1 MSGVPLP
8 PDSLRAALDSV
19 FRSAAYDWRPPDI
32 TAAWF
37 TKQFRALL
45 AWLDSLRTLNPVA
58 YRLFLAALIIV
69 LLAIILHAAWIMVHT
84 ARRAEQGADTD
95 AMPAPAA
102 RGQAWF
108 DAEAD
113 RLAGEGKFA
122 EAVQAAF
129 VALARRLDALGL
141 LQYHASLTPAE
152 CAREARLTESDRS
165 RLRRLVAELYR
176 VAFGSGEFGADAYR
190 RWRSEADGAWHA
202 PAH

>member
-1 MSGVPLP
+1 MSVAPLP

-19 FRSAAYDWRPPDI
+19 FRSPAYDWRPPDI

-37 TKQFRALL
+37 AKHFRALL

-58 YRLFLAALIIV
+58 YRLFIAALIIV
-69 LLAIILHAAWIMVHT
+69 LLAIVLHAALIMVRT
-84 ARRAEQGADTD
+84 ARRAEQGADTGTT
-95 AMPAPAA
+95 PVPAA
-102 RGQAWF
+102 RGQAWY

-113 RLAGEGKFA
+113 RLAREGRFA
-122 EAVQAAF
+122 EAAQAAF

-152 CAREARLTESDRS
+152 CAREARLTERDRS
-165 RLRRLVAELYR
+165 RLRHLVTELYR
-176 VAFGSGEFGADAYR
+176 VAFGSGEFDADAYR
-190 RWRSEADGAWHA
+190 RWRAEADGAWHA